1 MVAQIYDP
9 KKTPQMVIDY
19 VNSCVDEKE
28 KDVVTEGTTSTSYKL
43 SWKVNLPQ
51 VAGVALLVGVS
62 KVTLYN
68 WMELYPEFKEAM
80 DYLYAK
86 QEVLLANNSLSGRY
100 NPLISSTLLARH
112 GYKDINQNQN
122 NFIIVDGAEKNAL
135 NLLFGNDNTNDQTEN
150 IKQITG

>member
-1 MVAQIYDP
+1 MGVHIYDNE
-9 KKTPQMVIDY
+9 KMPQAVIDY
-19 VNSCVDEKE
+19 VNSCIDEKE

-51 VAGVALLVGVS
+51 VAGVALLFNVS
-62 KVTLYN
+62 KKTIYS
-68 WMELYPEFKEAM
+68 WIEEYKDFSDAM

-86 QEVLLANNSLSGRY
+86 QETLLANNSLSGRY

-122 NFIIVDGAEKNAL
+122 NFIIVDGAEKEAL
-135 NLLFGNDNTNDQTEN
+135 KLLFGNDNTTNETEN
-150 IKQITG
+150 NKQIAG